1 MNASRLLYYAEKLR
15 ILQSS
20 AGVDMAINGERENE
34 DGSTE
39 HILWFARSMDPF
51 NADGRGIVRFLREI
65 SLCDETLLYFC
76 PTSSAQQA
84 KELMLLSSEEQ
95 RWFTFMEGM
104 RFYAGDREMEV
115 CASQVIIL
123 DDHMMET
130 KLEWSE
136 TKQCNGNRDSNE
148 LVACYISAQE
158 EEDIKRLFVG
168 DS

>member
-1 MNASRLLYYAEKLR
+1 
-15 ILQSS
+15 LQSS
-20 AGVDMAINGERENE
+20 AGVDMAVNGERENE

-39 HILWFARSMDPF
+39 NVLWFARSMEPF
-51 NADGRGIVRFLREI
+51 SVNGRGIVRFLREI
-65 SLCDETLLYFC
+65 SLCDNTLLYFC
-76 PTSSAQQA
+76 PPSSEQQVRN
-84 KELMLLSSEEQ
+84 LMSLSSEEQ

-115 CASQVIIL
+115 SASQVIIL

-130 KLEWSE
+130 KLEWIE
-136 TKQCNGNRDSNE
+136 TKQCYGNRDSNE

-158 EEDIKRLFVG
+158 EEDIKQLFVG